1 MIVLVVTLFTRVTV
15 AWSAPPGRIDQP
27 LDRLDVGGALRR
39 LACRRPERLPC
50 ASGSLP
56 LRIELDRA
64 GVRPVSVGGARDQ
77 TRPFDS
83 PWRTASHRHCARVLS
98 IDD

>member
-1 MIVLVVTLFTRVTV
+1 MIVLVVTLFTWVTV
-15 AWSAPPGRIDQP
+15 AVVGAAGSDRSA